1 LKVIVDVIL
10 GDKANTAIPTRR
22 GVVKNVEEFELGGV
36 VVDKLIKIVLEKNI
50 LGIDIGIDE
59 GDGCFVSGVTK
70 DGTDD
75 LDHGSEAS
83 TTGDHAD
90 VVAHARSVD
99 KVALEA
105 LDADG
110 VPYVEGCKDSR
121 NIALFICLKIGRESN
136 RKIRIEHLT
145 FTSRSNLP

>member
-10 GDKANTAIPTRR
+10 GDKANTAIPARR
-22 GVVKNVEEFELGGV
+22 GVVEDVEEFELGGV

-50 LGIDIGIDE
+50 LGVDVGIDE
-59 GDGCFVSGVTK
+59 GDGCFVGGVAK

-75 LDHGSEAS
+75 LDHGSEAG
-83 TTGDHAD
+83 TTSDHAD
-90 VVAHARSVD
+90 MVAHARSVN
-99 KVALEA
+99 KVALGA
-105 LDADG
+105 LDTDG
-110 VPYVEGCKDSR
+110 VANVEGCKDSR

-136 RKIRIEHLT
+136 GKIRIERLT